1 MKLQMF
7 KIVALVAL
15 FMGWFSC
22 TSNSDDSQGYRFQW
36 DGSLQREEFRPI
48 NAGTKSSSF
57 AIDSNIVS
65 FAVPYLVGTTANEH
79 LPRPGWGS
87 PESFSPHFWTIALIM
102 AKRTN
107 VTKLSPVITLA
118 PGATLTWIHHTIG
131 AQNFSEQV
139 DYTGIAKVGA
149 LDFSKQVAF
158 TVIAPDGSTVS
169 YNFMA
174 VAIGDDLGPCSNCPP

>member
-1 MKLQMF
+1 MKLQII
-7 KIVALVAL
+7 KLVAIFAL

-22 TSNSDDSQGYRFQW
+22 TSDSDNSQGHRFQW
-36 DGSLQREEFRPI
+36 DGSQQREEFRPI

-65 FAVPYLVGTTANEH
+65 FAVPYLVGTRVTEH
-79 LPRPGWGS
+79 LPIPGWGS
-87 PESFSPHFWTIALIM
+87 PEGFSPHFWTIALIM

-131 AQNFSEQV
+131 VQNFSDQV
-139 DYTGIAKVGA
+139 DYTGITKVGA
-149 LDFSKQVAF
+149 LDFSKQVDF
-158 TVIAPDGSTVS
+158 TVIEPDGSTVT
-169 YNFMA
+169 YKFLA
-174 VAIGDDLGPCSNCPP
+174 VAIGDILPCVNCTP